1 MTIIID
7 RRALLTT
14 GAFGLGGLVLPGGS
28 LAAQALLGGQGF
40 TAVQQIRH
48 KIAVDHLVHQADLF
62 RLRGIQHAAGV
73 NEVFGHALP
82 YPRGAADQDHDQE
95 CGDEREGR
103 ERLAA
108 AAVDERI
115 LA

>member
-40 TAVQQIRH
+40 TH
-48 KIAVDHLVHQADLF
+48 
-62 RLRGIQHAAGV
+62 GV
-73 NEVFGHALP
+73 ASGEP
-82 YPRGAADQDHDQE
+82 
-95 CGDEREGR
+95 
-103 ERLAA
+103 
-108 AAVDERI
+108 I
-115 LA
+115 